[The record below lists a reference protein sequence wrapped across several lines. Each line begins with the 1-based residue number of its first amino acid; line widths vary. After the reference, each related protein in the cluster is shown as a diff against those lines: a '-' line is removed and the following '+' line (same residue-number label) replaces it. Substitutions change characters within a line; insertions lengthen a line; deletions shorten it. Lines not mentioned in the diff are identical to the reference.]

1 MFWDDSQ
8 IARKLVVGL
17 SISFQGSINTFS
29 PNILRYFEIKSCG
42 GSHSDAVQRYIA
54 RCRERTGCT

>member
-42 GSHSDAVQRYIA
+42 Y
-54 RCRERTGCT
+54 C